1 LIIITNESE
10 VLIKVTSILQ
20 VYLRP
25 IFGNFWDGGI
35 VITIKLNGLPLTIFI
50 VYKRAAVYEY

>member
-1 LIIITNESE
+1 MIIITNGGK
-10 VLIKVTSILQ
+10 VLINGASILQ